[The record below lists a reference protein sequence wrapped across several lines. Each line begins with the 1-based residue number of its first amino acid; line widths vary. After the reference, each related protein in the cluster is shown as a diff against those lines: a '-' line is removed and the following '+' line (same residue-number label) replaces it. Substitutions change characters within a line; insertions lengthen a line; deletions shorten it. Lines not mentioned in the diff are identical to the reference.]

1 MNCEDMINIPELKN
15 VMNLRA
21 GFDGINHTVR
31 WIYFAD
37 CLQCVK
43 SEYRIEDYIH
53 GSEFVVLTNRNLT
66 DDSVKLKELISK
78 MQEFDIAALGI
89 NEGQISDELV
99 GYCDEN
105 KLPLFELP
113 EKFPLVD
120 LSQIICKRLV
130 IEENNK
136 NAAEQLFTSILDAE
150 HLSRE
155 SVFAQARFLNVD
167 LSGEFRIIEF
177 AFAKDKSVVKS
188 FGKSNDEKFTA
199 AEKTND
205 SLAVGQTVRRIIN
218 TEFSYHMSK
227 NILTGLQT
235 GTVLALVPASGM
247 DDEKLR
253 EILLRV
259 VKRAYGEC
267 GIRLIIGVGNT
278 TGYLEDVK
286 KSRSEAATAIKVADI
301 SNDGEPVFFY
311 KDQGIYTLISKINDT
326 KFLDEFVE
334 KNIGKLIRADEVN
347 DSNLCETLENYIDHN
362 CNVKYTAEYMYIH
375 RNTLNYRLNRIQD
388 ILGDKFNDM
397 ESCLSLK
404 LAFMIRNYRKINK
417 IE

>member
-21 GFDGINHTVR
+21 GFDGIKHTVR

-43 SEYRIEDYIH
+43 SEYRIEEYIH

-177 AFAKDKSVVKS
+177 AFAKDKSAVKS
-188 FGKSNDEKFTA
+188 HDGIPSD
-199 AEKTND
+199 AEQTND
-205 SLAVGQTVRRIIN
+205 SLAVGQAVRRIIN
-218 TEFSYHMSK
+218 IEFSYNMSK

-253 EILLRV
+253 EILLKIA
-259 VKRAYGEC
+259 KRAYGEC
-267 GIRLIIGVGNT
+267 GIRLVIGVGNT

-301 SNDGEPVFFY
+301 SNDDEPVFFY

-375 RNTLNYRLNRIQD
+375 RNTLNYRLNRIQE

-404 LAFMIRNYRKINK
+404 LAFMIRNYRNINRT
-417 IE
+417 